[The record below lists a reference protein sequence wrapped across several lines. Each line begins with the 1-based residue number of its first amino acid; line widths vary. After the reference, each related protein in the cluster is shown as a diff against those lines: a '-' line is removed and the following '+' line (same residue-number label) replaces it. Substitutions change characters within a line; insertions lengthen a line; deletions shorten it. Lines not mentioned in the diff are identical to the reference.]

1 MYFFYGKKYPFI
13 GCSVEYAFA
22 LNSPTSKYIK
32 EK

>member
-1 MYFFYGKKYPFI
+1 MYFFYGNKYPFI
-13 GCSVEYAFA
+13 GCSVDHAFA